1 MPLLYFKAK
10 KNALFI
16 CSKKIDDDNDDA
28 LSQEIKWL
36 DSVTSAMPDLIDPW
50 SKHHS
55 QIKRQVPDIKGIHS
69 IVPLMD
75 APVHTLQTQHHCM
88 NISSRCPMFCTNFS
102 RIANNIFKAVAVAE
116 ESFKN
121 VVLVTIV

>member
-1 MPLLYFKAK
+1 MH
-10 KNALFI
+10 
-16 CSKKIDDDNDDA
+16 DDA

-88 NISSRCPMFCTNFS
+88 KYIKKSVEFLNPGQTPVDVCDQPVMR
-102 RIANNIFKAVAVAE
+102 
-116 ESFKN
+116 
-121 VVLVTIV
+121 